1 METRE
6 VGTKRKM
13 EAKEWAAATRLKM
26 RLAQLGLEDET
37 GAISPSL
44 YQKRVAN
51 RSAKAKAKAKA
62 TAGGVVNRGRMPRE
76 AGESRVDTYHDSFDC
91 AECIAMA
98 EFGKGVELEA
108 QVTNPA
114 ANGNTAE

>member
-6 VGTKRKM
+6 VGTKRKI

-44 YQKRVAN
+44 YQKRLAN
-51 RSAKAKAKAKA
+51 RTAKAQAKAKAKA
-62 TAGGVVNRGRMPRE
+62 TAGGAVNRGRMPRE
-76 AGESRVDTYHDSFDC
+76 AGKKRVDTYHDSFDW
-91 AECIAMA
+91 
-98 EFGKGVELEA
+98 
-108 QVTNPA
+108 QR
-114 ANGNTAE
+114 